1 MPELWRLEARVRA
14 SIGVNQFFYRLR
26 KIPLIKKLIPEEIF
40 GAYGLKS
47 TWRYIHGFLRVLM
60 DLVKRMFWYAILY
73 AACFIRLKH
82 AGLGEMPIDFTVLAP
97 VFFFL
102 MILGNTGFSMLDATD
117 SQVVYVVDKYYV
129 RDTRAYGRLRVLR
142 SAWRFLFYHG
152 AVLYLASLITP
163 AYSTRLFYALP
174 LIVALR
180 FFVTRVEL
188 ARLEKVGKR
197 ALPWQWTVPSIVV
210 PLILTIVYLMGGI
223 NPHVTSFFS
232 LPMFLAG
239 LILAGIGLVLLW
251 RYSRYDL
258 FVSDECAN
266 LEGFLTGT
274 LTQGLNER
282 TEKDFDASVPKGIE
296 HKHGYDALHA
306 LFFHRNAKRFRKS
319 LRNRLAT
326 VAIGIAVLM
335 VGCYAAQTFFGVAVD
350 VAPLFTLT
358 GVWLYVMLLAL
369 FRENFTREL
378 FLQMDRFLFVHPFY
392 RKRNAVMRSFWLRF
406 RVLCMYNLA
415 IAALVALGGFIT
427 GKLFSATVPTAWY
440 GIILGSAA
448 FFSIHTIG
456 CYVLFQP
463 YTFEM
468 KAHSVPYTIS
478 NLVVSMTCWLFY
490 TKEFRTNPKL
500 LTIVGVVALV
510 WSAALLTA
518 TYFFAPKTFK
528 PRD

>member
-1 MPELWRLEARVRA
+1 MPELWSLEARVRA

-26 KIPLIKKLIPEEIF
+26 KIPLIKKLVPAEIF

-60 DLVKRMFWYAILY
+60 DLVKRMLWYGILY
-73 AACFIRLKH
+73 AACFIRLRH
-82 AGLGEMPIDFTVLAP
+82 AGTGEMTIDFPVFAP
-97 VFFFL
+97 IFFFL
-102 MILGNTGFSMLDATD
+102 MILANTGLSTLDATD
-117 SQVVYVVDKYYV
+117 SQVVYVIEKYYV
-129 RDTRAYGRLRVLR
+129 RESQSYGRLRILR
-142 SAWRFLFYHG
+142 SAWRFLFLHG
-152 AVLYLASLITP
+152 AVLSLASLITP
-163 AYSTRLFYALP
+163 AYSARLLYALP
-174 LIVALR
+174 LIVAFR
-180 FFVTRVEL
+180 FFVSRVEL
-188 ARLEKVGKR
+188 ARLEKVGKCG
-197 ALPWQWTVPSIVV
+197 LPWQWTAPSIVV

-223 NPHVTSFFS
+223 NPDVTAFFS
-232 LPMFLAG
+232 LPTFLAG
-239 LILAGIGLVLLW
+239 LLLAGIGFMLLW
-251 RYSRYDL
+251 RYPRYDL

-266 LEGFLTGT
+266 LEGLLTGT
-274 LTQGLNER
+274 LIQGLNER

-296 HKHGYDALHA
+296 RKHGYDALHA

-319 LRNRLAT
+319 LRKRLAT
-326 VAIGIAVLM
+326 VAIGIAVLLT
-335 VGCYAAQTFFGVAVD
+335 GCYAAQTFFGVAVD
-350 VAPLFTLT
+350 VARLFTLT
-358 GVWLYVMLLAL
+358 GVWLYGMLLVL

-406 RVLCMYNLA
+406 RVLCLYNLA
-415 IAALVALGGFIT
+415 IAALVALGGFVT
-427 GKLFSATVPTAWY
+427 GKLFSATVPTVWY
-440 GIILGSAA
+440 GTILGSAA

-468 KAHSVPYTIS
+468 KAHSMPYAIS
-478 NLVVSMTCWLFY
+478 NLVVSMTCWVFY

-500 LTIVGVVALV
+500 IMIVGIVALV
-510 WSAALLTA
+510 WSAALLAA